1 VSAKRAAPPGLS
13 FDVVDFVSGVRGPTV
28 MTLRTDAISV
38 LENANPRGRVSG
50 EDAFDAASLRALG
63 ESMRDHGQLS
73 PILVRRGERD
83 GQWTLIAGERRYR
96 AARLVGLPT
105 LLAMPSEHL
114 DHERAALIE
123 NLQRQNLNV
132 VDETFAILR
141 QLALDSGLDL
151 NALPGALRAAVRGE
165 DPHGLTDLMAS
176 YGVTNS
182 ASWTRHRLNILRLT
196 GEERRAIQ
204 QGLLP
209 WRTVLELTRL
219 GTHPQ
224 REPLLAQAVRDG
236 FSFSVMREQVNAL
249 LRPVPPPEGLAAL
262 WREVTPR
269 ALDALA
275 GEQRVRAETLLREL
289 RALLA

>member
-1 VSAKRAAPPGLS
+1 MSAKRAAPPGLS

-50 EDAFDAASLRALG
+50 EDAFDEASLRALG

-96 AARLVGLPT
+96 AAQLTGLPT

-141 QLALDSGLDL
+141 QLALDSGLDA

-165 DPHGLTDLMAS
+165 DPHRLTILMSS
-176 YGVTNS
+176 YGVTNL
-182 ASWTRHRLNILRLT
+182 ASWARHRLNILRST
-196 GEERRAIQ
+196 GEERRVIQ

-219 GTHPQ
+219 STHPG
-224 REPLLAQAVRDG
+224 RGALLEQAVQEG
-236 FSFSVMREQVNAL
+236 ASFAVVRERVNAL
-249 LRPVPPPEGLAAL
+249 LRPVTASGGLGAL

-275 GEQRVRAETLLREL
+275 GEQRVRAEALLREL
-289 RALLA
+289 RGLLD